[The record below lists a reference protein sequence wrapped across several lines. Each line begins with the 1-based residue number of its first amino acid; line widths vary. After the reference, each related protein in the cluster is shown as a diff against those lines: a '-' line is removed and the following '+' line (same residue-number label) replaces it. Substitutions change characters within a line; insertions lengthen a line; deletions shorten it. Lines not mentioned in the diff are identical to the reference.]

1 MRRFAQSA
9 AGEEVIQYIRYMG
22 WSPVLMVQRAGTMR
36 RFARLA
42 AGEVIQYI
50 RYMGWSLALMIQRA
64 GTMRSF
70 APLAA
75 GEEVHTV
82 HQIHGLVTGAHG
94 PEGWNNE
101 KICAVGGR

>member
-1 MRRFAQSA
+1 VLRVQRAGTMRRFARLA

-22 WSPVLMVQRAGTMR
+22 WSPVLRVQRAGTMR

-42 AGEVIQYI
+42 AGEVIQCI
-50 RYMGWSLALMIQRA
+50 RYMGW
-64 GTMRSF
+64 
-70 APLAA
+70 
-75 GEEVHTV
+75 
-82 HQIHGLVTGAHG
+82 LVTGAQG